1 MNTEVE
7 HSVLVID
14 DTPEQQELMGMMLRK
29 AGYKVFTAESGREG
43 FEVLQQERPDIVISD
58 VKMPEIDGMEL
69 CQMIRADANLCET
82 PILLVSAVC
91 IDAKSTVEGLR
102 AGADDYLEIPFD
114 PVRLIAKVA
123 RQIERRRAAERRQA
137 EEKIRRI
144 NESLER
150 QVQERTAQLEEANKE
165 LESFAYS
172 VSHDLRAP
180 LRFISGFTELL
191 HKRTASTLDE
201 TSLHYLKVIDESIK
215 QAADLIDALLSF
227 SRMARSEMLCKLTD
241 LDQLVR
247 EVQKSLEVDPVG
259 RCVEWKIAPLPRVQG
274 DPALLR
280 IVWQNL
286 LDNALKYTQRC
297 AETEIEVGVL
307 NNGNEY
313 IFFVR
318 DNGVGFDMRYVD
330 KLFGVFHRLHSEE
343 EFKGTGIGLATVQR
357 IIHRHGGRAWAESQ
371 VDVGSTFYFSL
382 PKQIEEC
389 IDNESEA
396 HPAG

>member
-14 DTPEQQELMGMMLRK
+14 DTPEQQELMSMMLRK
-29 AGYKVFTAESGREG
+29 AGYRVFAAEDGREG
-43 FEVLQQERPDIVISD
+43 FEVLQRERPDVVISD
-58 VKMPEIDGMEL
+58 VKMPGVGGMEL
-69 CQMIRADANLCET
+69 CQMIRADADLCET

-91 IDAKSTVEGLR
+91 VDAKSAVEGLQ

-123 RQIERRRAAERRQA
+123 RQIERKRGAERRQA

-241 LDQLVR
+241 LDQLVK
-247 EVQKSLEVDPVG
+247 EVQKSLETGPVG
-259 RCVEWKIAPLPRVQG
+259 RCIEWKIAPLPLVQG

-307 NNGNEY
+307 NNEKEY

-357 IIHRHGGRAWAESQ
+357 IINRHGGRAWAESQ

-389 IDNESEA
+389 IDNET
-396 HPAG
+396 